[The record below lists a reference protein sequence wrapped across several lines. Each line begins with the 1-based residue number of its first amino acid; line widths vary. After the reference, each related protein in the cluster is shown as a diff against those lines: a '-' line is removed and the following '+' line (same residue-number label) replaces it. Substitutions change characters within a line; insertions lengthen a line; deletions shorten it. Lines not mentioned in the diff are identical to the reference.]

1 MEEFYA
7 LEEMEE
13 CVTLS
18 FKFNLEEGDDEKD
31 LVKAVKLY
39 VEDYSSSLY
48 YVAGRHDEGKNEVA
62 HVHVNFIVKNY
73 NASSN
78 ESRRRKTWTAE
89 SGCSLPKGMTMSQSV
104 ITEFDSAQKC
114 LAYPLKEGKLVSSYG
129 ITTTLLLFLEC
140 YAKQEYEAKKQRD
153 LAKQRSSEK
162 TDNLLTKV
170 LGLIPETLHFTDYGT
185 FKRYIYPKIY
195 LGLKINEYPK
205 PRTVQDI
212 LQLIAINKKI
222 VEPWYFD
229 RN

>member
-140 YAKQEYEAKKQRD
+140 YA
-153 LAKQRSSEK
+153 
-162 TDNLLTKV
+162 
-170 LGLIPETLHFTDYGT
+170 
-185 FKRYIYPKIY
+185 
-195 LGLKINEYPK
+195 
-205 PRTVQDI
+205 
-212 LQLIAINKKI
+212 
-222 VEPWYFD
+222 
-229 RN
+229 